1 MSWLDEAKRLTMTE
15 AAGEAG
21 LKVHRSSMSCPA
33 CGATKRGKRDRRLPA
48 SFGAL
53 GWRCWVC
60 GASGDALDVLAFV
73 VTGSRL
79 GSDRAQMETLRADLA
94 ARGLISEDDHRPAR
108 RAPRRPLPPAPVEPP
123 PSEAWPPVDE
133 VRDFMQSGLKV
144 SEDAQVVDFLR
155 HRYQQHAD
163 RLIALLEQLD
173 LARAI
178 PDRVH
183 PRWARIAGKRWREQ
197 GFRLMFPLVDASGQ
211 MRSLRV
217 RRTTLE
223 PSTLPKALPPV
234 GHGCRGLVLACD
246 RGAALLRGEAPP
258 WWPSG
263 LLHRLT
269 VVEGETDWMTHL
281 LYRKTDTDPAII
293 ALYSGAWLPDHS
305 AALPQGSIL
314 TIRTDH
320 DDAGHRYADGVLR
333 ASRRRSDLTILR
345 GGEA

>member
-1 MSWLDEAKRLTMTE
+1 
-15 AAGEAG
+15 
-21 LKVHRSSMSCPA
+21 
-33 CGATKRGKRDRRLPA
+33 
-48 SFGAL
+48 
-53 GWRCWVC
+53 
-60 GASGDALDVLAFV
+60 
-73 VTGSRL
+73 
-79 GSDRAQMETLRADLA
+79 
-94 ARGLISEDDHRPAR
+94 
-108 RAPRRPLPPAPVEPP
+108 
-123 PSEAWPPVDE
+123 
-133 VRDFMQSGLKV
+133 
-144 SEDAQVVDFLR
+144 
-155 HRYQQHAD
+155 
-163 RLIALLEQLD
+163 
-173 LARAI
+173 
-178 PDRVH
+178 
-183 PRWARIAGKRWREQ
+183 
-197 GFRLMFPLVDASGQ
+197 MFPLVDASGQ